1 MSCPPFRRRGGAE
14 RGWTVSRWVLLVH
27 LGCLLAADAPSPT
40 RGEEAPSPKE
50 AVGKPGAARAAARR
64 AGARH
69 AIPIYGLGR
78 SQGGPVVARSLGEE
92 DNMRWTVVWKNGMI
106 EEAQRACNEAAAVG
120 SGRFDGECSSF
131 FRGKMVGFVGD
142 FSKRDLD
149 ELLAAYG
156 DDIYFAEKDSPV
168 SLAPPADE
176 PGSEGG
182 WASQTAAG
190 GSEGD
195 RGSQTAAPWGLARVS
210 RRARPAGL
218 GDWSH
223 GYSYGADGAGVQVY
237 VVDTGVDASLSE
249 FLAPYVY
256 PQDLEAPHSE
266 QGLWTPLPACGRPDS
281 PPLPRSATA
290 RRGAPTSPTSPPTS
304 SRSTRA
310 RPPPTARGTARTS
323 PGPWAG
329 AATESPRLQP
339 STACA
344 CSTARARGR
353 CRILRWRSTGS
364 WSLPSA
370 PQWSPCPSAAA
381 TRRPSTRPW
390 APCMPRGSR
399 WSLPQAT
406 TTRTPASGPPPPH
419 PAPSPWAQ

>member
-1 MSCPPFRRRGGAE
+1 MRPRPWAPGGSMASVPAFSAGRWSALWATFPSGTLTSSWRRTGTTYISPRRTRPCPLPPLPTSPAQREGGRARPQRVAARATGGPRRPPRGGWRACRGGPGRQAWATGRTGTRTGPTE
-14 RGWTVSRWVLLVH
+14 RGCRSTSWTRGWTPLS
-27 LGCLLAADAPSPT
+27 PS
-40 RGEEAPSPKE
+40 S
-50 AVGKPGAARAAARR
+50 
-64 AGARH
+64 
-69 AIPIYGLGR
+69 
-78 SQGGPVVARSLGEE
+78 
-92 DNMRWTVVWKNGMI
+92 W
-106 EEAQRACNEAAAVG
+106 
-120 SGRFDGECSSF
+120 
-131 FRGKMVGFVGD
+131 
-142 FSKRDLD
+142 
-149 ELLAAYG
+149 
-156 DDIYFAEKDSPV
+156 
-168 SLAPPADE
+168 PP
-176 PGSEGG
+176 
-182 WASQTAAG
+182 
-190 GSEGD
+190 
-195 RGSQTAAPWGLARVS
+195 
-210 RRARPAGL
+210 
-218 GDWSH
+218 
-223 GYSYGADGAGVQVY
+223 
-237 VVDTGVDASLSE
+237 
-249 FLAPYVY
+249 
-256 PQDLEAPHSE
+256 
-266 QGLWTPLPACGRPDS
+266 
-281 PPLPRSATA
+281 TA